1 MGMKR
6 ILMELCLGLAW
17 LLTVG
22 CAKEMCREKTNG
34 SVATLSLKVDC
45 PFQSKSSII
54 VDESRVRDLN
64 VWVFSSSGVLAESY
78 YFEDLSIHGSGS
90 VSFDSSAGGHSSLIV
105 IGNAGRKL
113 QAPPVESEEASF
125 RMDYPPG
132 TPGTV
137 LMVGEGALT
146 MTSTGLRSD
155 VSLKRDM
162 CRIALKTGL
171 SSSLAAGGGVLGG
184 NVKIRE
190 VRFVNSP
197 ASFSIL
203 PGAAWDS
210 ASLFKATSNTVFQ
223 TGDCLSAADLAT
235 LQAGGTVYLYSLPN
249 YTDVDYSDRPLPS
262 TLYATYIEMTV
273 DYEASGNISEGSAVC
288 RFYANDGN
296 KIGLQ
301 GGCSYTCM
309 VTLSND
315 GASNTWRKDDFRFEI
330 PSAFTA
336 GEAKEVTLHSRTHVG
351 TDVSFSLSKTPG
363 VSSTGTFRIGEKVY
377 GDYLSGV
384 KVAALSAG
392 SDTLYCFDS
401 MGKLMGSVPLEA
413 SFPSICVSDKE
424 LDVLGDMV
432 NLDIQGLSAVYSA
445 RESDALF
452 GSLYSIASME
462 ALEPVSGLYGQDFI
476 YADTSG
482 ERLYVNKIQ
491 WNRSGS
497 SHDWTEAVGKTIPY
511 RVTLSC
517 GITAD
522 FNVSITNQVMGP
534 LEGSVYFGEAF
545 DMRMVEDPLPA
556 VAELDNHNTIT
567 AVITAGIPREFC
579 KSRQER
585 EADGWMT
592 FFGGAR
598 LEGGNDADGYI
609 REYSINL
616 IRWELPKEA
625 VRMEYG
631 AAVPLFIGKRN
642 PHCNEYVKAR
652 VGYYASTCYN
662 PIGVEV
668 LVEVVNAGGLVTCL
682 CFRPHDTS
690 VVLDV
695 SEGAFVY
702 QGRDGGNLF
711 SGNTGIGSSGYAVMT
726 DGSYLETNWNGD
738 LTSLPEFNENN
749 GAFYSSSDFIYDVVS
764 PYNGN
769 AFGAKNGRHLAL
781 YYYAPYTY
789 QGGHA
794 EIADEN
800 GHVSHKGNVSVEKW
814 SVSSKAFF
822 DWDDS

>member
-1 MGMKR
+1 MR
-6 ILMELCLGLAW
+6 RVLLELCFCLVW
-17 LLTVG
+17 LLPGG
-22 CAKEMCREKTNG
+22 CVKETCPEDTSGR
-34 SVATLSLKVDC
+34 VATLSFKVDC
-45 PFQSKSSII
+45 PYTSKSSII

-64 VWVFSSSGVLAESY
+64 VWVFSSSGVLVESY

-155 VSLKRDM
+155 VSLKRAM
-162 CRIALKTGL
+162 CRIALKTVL

-296 KIGLQ
+296 TVGLQ
-301 GGCSYTCM
+301 GGCSYTCT
-309 VTLSND
+309 VILSND
-315 GASNTWRKDDFRFEI
+315 GASNTWRKDDFRFEN
-330 PSAFTA
+330 PSGFTA
-336 GEAKEVTLHSRTHVG
+336 GEAKEVTLHSRTHAG

-363 VSSTGTFRIGEKVY
+363 LSSTGTFRIGEKVY
-377 GDYLSGV
+377 GEYLSGV
-384 KVAALSAG
+384 MVTALTAG
-392 SDTLYCFDS
+392 TDTLYSFDS
-401 MGKLMGSVPLEA
+401 GGNLMGFVPLEA
-413 SFPSICVSDKE
+413 SFPSISVSDKD
-424 LDVLGDMV
+424 LDVLGDVV
-432 NLDIQGLSAVYSA
+432 NLDIQGLSAVYSV

-452 GSLYSIASME
+452 GSLYSVASIE

-476 YADTSG
+476 YAGTLDKK
-482 ERLYVNKIQ
+482 LYVNKIQ
-491 WNRSGS
+491 WNRSGA
-497 SHDWTEAVGKTIPY
+497 SHNWTEAVGRTIPY
-511 RVTLSC
+511 RVTLAC
-517 GITAD
+517 GISAD
-522 FNVSITNQVMGP
+522 FDVSIVNPVIGP

-545 DMRMVEDPLPA
+545 NTELVDDPLPA
-556 VAELDNHNTIT
+556 VAALNTQNTIR
-567 AVITAGIPREFC
+567 AEITSGIPRGFC
-579 KSRQER
+579 QSRPER
-585 EADGWMT
+585 QADGWRT
-592 FFGGAR
+592 FFGGTR
-598 LEGGNDADGYI
+598 FEGSYDADDYI
-609 REYSINL
+609 RGYSINQIL
-616 IRWELPKEA
+616 WEFPKEA

-631 AAVPLFIGKRN
+631 AAVPLFVGKKN

-652 VGYYASTCYN
+652 VGYYSSTCYD
-662 PIGVEV
+662 PVGIEA
-668 LVEVVNAGGLVTCL
+668 LVEVVNVGGIVTCL
-682 CFRPHDTS
+682 CFRPHDAS
-690 VVLDV
+690 VVLDT
-695 SEGAFVY
+695 SDGAFAY
-702 QGRDGGNLF
+702 QGRDGGSLF

-800 GHVSHKGNVSVEKW
+800 GHVNAKGYVPVEKW
-814 SVSSKAFF
+814 SVSTRSFF
-822 DWDDS
+822 EWDGS